1 MTDHRRTFIDKNLIY
16 LFSYDVNL
24 EGEENREEIGPVVDG
39 TRMNIFVTEQE
50 SRVYN
55 VRGERAFQGN
65 RMPAGTICWGVD
77 YALLKEDDVA
87 RLDVH
92 LKIRTD
98 DHEVILMSYQGL
110 FTVGPRG
117 YRRIVSE
124 KPKLG
129 SEQQPFESK
138 LFVGPR
144 FKTAAPQYAWLQ
156 EYHCAAFGRSWV
168 IDTKIRRAS
177 YDVYAMD

>member
-1 MTDHRRTFIDKNLIY
+1 MAHRRTFIDKNLMY
-16 LFSYDVNL
+16 LFSFDVNL
-24 EGEENREEIGPVVDG
+24 EDNREEIGPVVDG
-39 TRMNIFVTEQE
+39 SRVNVYAKQLE

-55 VRGERAFQGN
+55 VRGERSFQGN
-65 RMPAGTICWGVD
+65 RMPAGTIEWGVD

-87 RLDVH
+87 VLDVR

-98 DHEVILMSYQGL
+98 DDAIILTSYQGL
-110 FTVGPRG
+110 FAIGPRG

-129 SEQQPFESK
+129 TEQQPFEAK

-144 FKTAAPQYAWLQ
+144 FTTAAPQYAWLQ
-156 EYHCAAFGRSWV
+156 EYHCVAYGRSWV
-168 IDTKIRRAS
+168 IDTLVRRAS